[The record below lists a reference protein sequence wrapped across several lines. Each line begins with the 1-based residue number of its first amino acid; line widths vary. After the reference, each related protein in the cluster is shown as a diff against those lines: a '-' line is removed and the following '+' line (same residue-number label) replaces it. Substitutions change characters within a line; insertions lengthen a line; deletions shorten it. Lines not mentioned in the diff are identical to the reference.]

1 MDIRGAIVAL
11 ALLAPSVAAAQ
22 TLQPTKEDIKKAADA
37 SAPYGAYREADVD
50 ALRTDLQAALGKL
63 KLDDAADQVGA
74 KYSFQSADMRLFTR
88 AWVMAQA
95 HQYDFYDDKWKPVVR
110 KALHEVAPKLRG
122 TRLGLALLAETLD
135 QVSDC
140 SAEDFQTLMSGS
152 TDPAADAFVIAN
164 TATCNANFTRAV
176 IAAGDRA
183 MPALIRQANYGGLPP
198 RDRLPLYAWLTSRA
212 ALSRVRE
219 AERTAV
225 AAMLW
230 QEYLVQFFQADLERE
245 ALAAFDALP
254 DDLRRAVV
262 SPDQRRAI
270 TTVIDGVPMT
280 FAGEG
285 EEGFRDRSQIDA
297 PIRQLAEVLAV
308 VGRTDEARRLLA
320 TLPGLAEAKAAVL
333 CEYSHPETENSGCA
347 DTRMLPVGAL
357 PLDHLLNTPDDD
369 PYPIAETTLTGMGA
383 VGGPVSNDI
392 LCRVFPKETY
402 VDLCRERIRT
412 DLWSDEGNEKEDVR
426 LAEAAIER
434 VVPNFKALRTS
445 IVGDRPAGPPP
456 QDRRTRATVAA
467 IPPAFAEA
475 PIPAEFR
482 GEGKAPSV
490 RGLKALPRGFDPV
503 RVERAGKHVV
513 AISVSQT
520 YDPSGEVSQGGYWV
534 HVSEDGGKSWQAPLY
549 TGLADRFPYVVKP
562 LSRLSLIDGD
572 TLRLAVDVAEI
583 DTASIM
589 YPPVALVTRREA
601 QDLYLTIPLDV
612 LRRDSDGDGLTD
624 IAEHHL
630 LLDGANGRVTPFIV
644 GSDVDSDCRTPLSDE
659 KRAFIDLLG
668 RFNGRAEAALVEPVN
683 RPPGQIALG
692 WSQASAA
699 VDQPVFLQG
708 DRRDYTC
715 LTSKRLIIV
724 YSEADLEAM
733 KPLSPDFHPL
743 EVPRIIF
750 NRAHDRG
757 YVNWSAGWT
766 GGTFGLRRVD
776 GKWRFYEISSWIT

>member
-1 MDIRGAIVAL
+1 MGIKATIVAL
-11 ALLAPSVAAAQ
+11 ALLLPSAAAAQ
-22 TLQPTKEDIKKAADA
+22 SLQPTKEEIQEAIEA
-37 SAPYGAYREADVD
+37 SGPYGAYREADL
-50 ALRTDLQAALGKL
+50 AAFRKDLQAALGKA
-63 KLDDAADQVGA
+63 KLDAAADQVGA
-74 KYSFQSADMRLFTR
+74 KYGFQSADIRKFVR

-95 HQYDFYDDKWKPVVR
+95 HQYGSDDDLWKPPVR
-110 KALHEVAPKLRG
+110 KALYEAAPNLRG
-122 TRLGLALLAETLD
+122 TRLGLSLLAETLD

-140 SAEDFQTLMSGS
+140 SADDFQALMAGS
-152 TDPAADAFVIAN
+152 IDSAADAYVIAN
-164 TATCNANFTRAV
+164 NATCNDNFTRAV
-176 IAAGDRA
+176 VAAGNRA
-183 MPALIRQANYGGLPP
+183 MPALIRQANYGGLPL
-198 RDRLPLYAWLTSRA
+198 RDRLPLYAWLTSPA

-219 AERTAV
+219 AERPAV

-230 QEYLVQFFQADLERE
+230 QEYLVQLFQAGLERQ
-245 ALAAFDALP
+245 ALSAFDALP
-254 DDLRRAVV
+254 DDLRKAVV
-262 SPDQRRAI
+262 SPNQRPAI
-270 TTVIDGVPMT
+270 TTTIDGVAMT

-285 EEGFRDRSQIDA
+285 EEGHRDLSQIDA
-297 PIRQLAEVLAV
+297 PIRQLADVLAV
-308 VGRTDEARRLLA
+308 VGRADEARRLLA
-320 TLPGLAEAKAAVL
+320 TLPGLADARAAVL
-333 CEYSHPETENSGCA
+333 CEYNHPETENPGCA
-347 DTRMLPVGAL
+347 NTRMLPAGAL
-357 PLDHLLNTPDDD
+357 PLDHLLNRPEED

-383 VGGPVSNDI
+383 VGGSVSAEV

-402 VDLCRERIRT
+402 VDLCRER
-412 DLWSDEGNEKEDVR
+412 DPADFWSDGDEEGLP

-434 VVPNFKALRTS
+434 AVPNFKALRSS
-445 IVGDRPAGPPP
+445 IVGDRRAVAPP
-456 QDRRTRATVAA
+456 QGRRTRATVAA
-467 IPPAFAEA
+467 IPPPFAEA
-475 PIPAEFR
+475 PIPVEFR

-490 RGLKALPRGFDPV
+490 RGLKALPRGFNPV
-503 RVERAGKHVV
+503 RVERTGKRVI

-534 HVSEDGGKSWQAPLY
+534 HVSEDGGKHWQAPLY

-572 TLRLAVDVAEI
+572 TLRLAVDIAEI

-624 IAEHHL
+624 ITEHHL
-630 LLDGANGRVTPFIV
+630 LLDGANGRATPFIV

-733 KPLSPDFHPL
+733 KPLSPDFHAL